1 MADGL
6 QDLTGGIPS
15 SVDLDEAGREPGMLW
30 KLLVSN
36 HKAGYMMG
44 AGTPQGSDRDV
55 IQGIAQGHAYSIL
68 DVRDVQGERLL
79 QLRNPWGRTE
89 WQGKYG
95 SAWMRRSASSKL
107 KRLFTHSFLSCY

>member
-55 IQGIAQGHAYSIL
+55 IQVHVLADCKSNL
-68 DVRDVQGERLL
+68 
-79 QLRNPWGRTE
+79 N
-89 WQGKYG
+89 
-95 SAWMRRSASSKL
+95 
-107 KRLFTHSFLSCY
+107 FLHQ